1 MSIHRERLG
10 TSDRGGRS
18 HRPAGRAAG
27 RQSRSARDTV
37 GIRLIQRLLA
47 GVLVPLVIGMG
58 PATSR
63 PAPLAP
69 GADAWVQVS
78 VATIWIHPSSPR
90 PIDGLALADPAR
102 ISSWLEGLG
111 FSGRLGLNGRVDSQM
126 LFGTR
131 VLVLGQQQNWSRVEV
146 PDQRGALFPHGIIG
160 WVPSRQL
167 SAMAPLATV
176 RLARA
181 APPAAADGD
190 VIVSVPST
198 YLYTVSGTVVGAP
211 RFLLSYDTELPEM
224 ASVPGYVLVG
234 LPGGTEGAIPAV
246 AVEPP
251 HVGPVTG
258 AAIVA
263 QARIF
268 LGLSYLWGGTSAFG
282 YDCSGLVYSLFA
294 RYGINLPRNAAD
306 QQHATVP
313 VPLSDAR
320 PGDLLFFAGPG
331 GKGRVEHV
339 AIYAGD
345 GWMID
350 APYTGASIEEIR
362 MRSSPAWPD
371 FASVGR
377 VRGVS

>member
-1 MSIHRERLG
+1 
-10 TSDRGGRS
+10 
-18 HRPAGRAAG
+18 
-27 RQSRSARDTV
+27 
-37 GIRLIQRLLA
+37 
-47 GVLVPLVIGMG
+47 
-58 PATSR
+58 
-63 PAPLAP
+63 
-69 GADAWVQVS
+69 VQVS

-131 VLVLGQQQNWSRVEV
+131 VLVLGQQQDWSRVEV
-146 PDQRGALFPHGIIG
+146 PDQTGALFPRGIIG

-167 SAMAPLATV
+167 TSTPPSGTL
-176 RLARA
+176 RPARA
-181 APPAAADGD
+181 AATADAVRD

-198 YLYTVSGTVVGAP
+198 YLYTVSGRTVGAP
-211 RFLLSYDTELPEM
+211 RFLLSYDTELPEV
-224 ASVPGYVLVG
+224 ASVPGYVVVG
-234 LPGGTEGAIPAV
+234 LPGGTEGAIPAT
-246 AVEPP
+246 AVEPL
-251 HVGPVTG
+251 HVGPITG

-263 QARIF
+263 QARRF

-306 QQHATVP
+306 QQQATVP

-350 APYTGASIEEIR
+350 APYTGASIEEIPIL
-362 MRSSPAWPD
+362 SSPAWPD

>member
-1 MSIHRERLG
+1 
-10 TSDRGGRS
+10 
-18 HRPAGRAAG
+18 
-27 RQSRSARDTV
+27 V
-37 GIRLIQRLLA
+37 GIRLVHRLFA
-47 GVLVPLVIGMG
+47 GVLIPLVVSMG
-58 PATSR
+58 PATSG
-63 PAPLAP
+63 PASPAP

-90 PIDGLALADPAR
+90 PIDELALADPAR
-102 ISSWLEGLG
+102 IRSWLEGLG

-131 VLVLGQQQNWSRVEV
+131 VLVLGQEQDWSRVEV

-167 SAMAPLATV
+167 SATPPSGEV
-176 RLARA
+176 RSARLTPTPDA
-181 APPAAADGD
+181 VRD

-198 YLYTVSGTVVGAP
+198 YLYTVPDRAAAVP
-211 RFLLSYDTELPEM
+211 RFLLSYDTELPEV
-224 ASVPGYVLVG
+224 ASVPGYVVVG
-234 LPGGTEGAIPAV
+234 LPGGTEGAIPPAAV
-246 AVEPP
+246 APP
-251 HVGPVTG
+251 HFGPTTG
-258 AAIVA
+258 GAIVA
-263 QARIF
+263 QARQF

-313 VPLSDAR
+313 VPLSHAR

-331 GKGRVEHV
+331 GKGQVEHV

-350 APYTGASIEEIR
+350 APYTGASIEEIP